1 MTSGRQQVERRKQKR
16 FRVPRGIFVL
26 INPDS
31 SKVGQIIDIGMDG
44 LAFDYVGA
52 DMESSTESRE
62 LKIFTSDYS
71 FRLYNIPCRIVSDL
85 KTYRVPPG
93 LPTGLGRCGVHFG
106 DMTPYQTAR
115 LEYFIGRHTM
125 GEK

>member
-1 MTSGRQQVERRKQKR
+1 VAGKQVERRKQKR

-62 LKIFTSDYS
+62 LKIFTSEYS
-71 FRLYNIPCRIVSDL
+71 FRLYDIPCRIVSDL
-85 KTYRVPPG
+85 TTYKVPPG
-93 LPTGLGRCGVHFG
+93 LPTGLG
-106 DMTPYQTAR
+106 
-115 LEYFIGRHTM
+115 
-125 GEK
+125 

>member
-1 MTSGRQQVERRKQKR
+1 MTSKRKIVQRRKHKR
-16 FRVPRGIFVL
+16 FRVPRGVFVL
-26 INPDS
+26 LNGDR

-52 DMESSTESRE
+52 NMESSTESRG
-62 LKIFTSDYS
+62 LDIFTWDHA
-71 FRLYNIPCRIVSDL
+71 FRLYNIPCRIISDL
-85 KTYRVPPG
+85 ENYKIPRG

-106 DMTPYQTAR
+106 DLTPYQTAR
-115 LEYFIGRHTM
+115 LEYFIERHTT